1 MSSRQPNLAQHAQ
14 PHTGAFGRLRASLTP
29 PRAWPSWLL
38 AIVGAVLAL
47 DGLALLLFKG
57 MTSFGVTF
65 PLVMGIALL
74 AFVFWRK
81 SVHTWVQAKRWRGIA
96 WWLCC
101 AALALWLA
109 SLLVFFAQLA
119 LQPQGA
125 QAVVQQA
132 ATQPVRAVIV
142 LGSGTPHGVASP
154 ALQARLNLAM
164 ALAQQLPQALVLVS
178 GGVDFGETT
187 SEGQVMGDYLR
198 AKGLPAAR
206 IVQEEAST
214 STELNLKLSQPLLAA
229 RGVSQA
235 DAVVVVTS
243 DFHTQRA
250 QAIAQR
256 QGWQQARTVGA
267 PTPLY
272 LRFNAW
278 LREYFALASSRL
290 LGEM

>member
-1 MSSRQPNLAQHAQ
+1 MSARQPNPAAHAPQ
-14 PHTGAFGRLRASLTP
+14 QAGVFGRLRASLTP

-74 AFVFWRK
+74 AFVFWRQ

-96 WWLCC
+96 WGLGC

-109 SLLVFFAQLA
+109 SLLLFFAQLA
-119 LQPQGA
+119 LQPQGKQA
-125 QAVVQQA
+125 VQAVVRQA

-154 ALQARLNLAM
+154 ALQARLNL
-164 ALAQQLPQALVLVS
+164 PQALVLVS
-178 GGVDFGETT
+178 GGVDFAETT

-256 QGWQQARTVGA
+256 QGWQQARTLGA

-272 LRFNAW
+272 LRYNAW